1 MDFKVEP
8 INNKRYD
15 LIKSNTSIGSILYQ
29 NLFSVSKA
37 KIILQSTEEFYTSK
51 KSNWK
56 SDFYIMQDE
65 KAVLEFSFKWNGS
78 VHISSCFEEQTQ
90 KYILKRK
97 GFWNSDYVLINEKND
112 IVCSIKPEF
121 KWKKFKTSYHINIL
135 NDIDFTQYDVLFLSI
150 IHCIILINTM
160 AAVAT

>member
-1 MDFKVEP
+1 MNFKVEP

-15 LIKSNTSIGSILYQ
+15 LIRSNNTSGSIIYQ
-29 NLFSVSKA
+29 NLFSISKA
-37 KIILQSTEEFYTSK
+37 KIILDSTEEFYTSK

-56 SDFYIMQDE
+56 SDFYVMHNE
-65 KAVLEFSFKWNGS
+65 KAVIEFNFSWNGS
-78 VHISSCFEEQTQ
+78 VHISSYSEEQTK
-90 KYILKRK
+90 KYVLKRK
-97 GFWNSDYVLINEKND
+97 GFWNSDYVLINEKNGL
-112 IVCSIKPEF
+112 VCSVKPEF

-135 NDIDFTQYDVLFLSI
+135 NDIDFAQYDVLFLSI

>member
-8 INNKRYD
+8 INNKRYN
-15 LIKSNTSIGSILYQ
+15 LIKSNTSIGSIIYP
-29 NLFSVSKA
+29 NWFSISKA
-37 KIILQSTEEFYTSK
+37 KIILKSSEEFYTSK

-78 VHISSCFEEQTQ
+78 VHINSYFEEQTK

-97 GFWNSDYVLINEKND
+97 GFWNSDYHLTDEQNKEIL
-112 IVCSIKPEF
+112 SIKPEF
-121 KWKKFKTSYHINIL
+121 KWKNFKTSYQINGLHEI
-135 NDIDFTQYDVLFLSI
+135 NGIENNVMCLSI
-150 IHCIILINTM
+150 IHCIKLINIM
-160 AAVAT
+160 AAAAS